1 VREGLARCAELGPSR
16 PQEFDGECHPTV
28 SDLVF
33 CPASAAGEQA
43 LARSVGR
50 SVLAVVGWLL
60 PAKKP
65 PGHRANVPVPLP
77 AASGADVGAHA
88 ALARMLRARQR
99 AAGAC
104 RPRACLYSFDGE
116 GRVRGLPA
124 G

>member
-1 VREGLARCAELGPSR
+1 MREGLARCAELGPSR

-33 CPASAAGEQA
+33 CPASSAAGEQA
-43 LARSVGR
+43 LARSR
-50 SVLAVVGWLL
+50 SALAVVGWLL

-88 ALARMLRARQR
+88 ALARMLRARQPAR
-99 AAGAC
+99 GGRVPPAGL
-104 RPRACLYSFDGE
+104 PVFDGE

>member
-1 VREGLARCAELGPSR
+1 MRRAGAVAAPGIRRRVPPDGQRPSVLPGVERARRASKHSLA
-16 PQEFDGECHPTV
+16 
-28 SDLVF
+28 
-33 CPASAAGEQA
+33 
-43 LARSVGR
+43 R

>member
-1 VREGLARCAELGPSR
+1 MRRAGAVAAPGIRRRVPPDGQRPSVLPGVER
-16 PQEFDGECHPTV
+16 GGRKH
-28 SDLVF
+28 SL
-33 CPASAAGEQA
+33 
-43 LARSVGR
+43 GR

-88 ALARMLRARQR
+88 ALARMLRARQPAR
-99 AAGAC
+99 GGRVPPAGL
-104 RPRACLYSFDGE
+104 PVFDGE

>member
-1 VREGLARCAELGPSR
+1 M
-16 PQEFDGECHPTV
+16 
-28 SDLVF
+28 
-33 CPASAAGEQA
+33 
-43 LARSVGR
+43 
-50 SVLAVVGWLL
+50 L

-104 RPRACLYSFDGE
+104 RPRACLYSTERDGCAACLPGDAPLFARGWGG
-116 GRVRGLPA
+116 GRNESAMPKGA
-124 G
+124 MA